1 MIRTVEEIKSEIQ
14 CDAVR
19 QDLFPPSQ
27 SPSFFLSHECTD
39 CQVLFSYRM
48 NVLTARSPLCTLYSD
63 SMYNSLLGS
72 PR

>member
-27 SPSFFLSHECTD
+27 SPS
-39 CQVLFSYRM
+39 SYRM
-48 NVLTARSPLCTLYSD
+48 NVQTARSFFPTA
-63 SMYNSLLGS
+63 
-72 PR
+72 

>member
-48 NVLTARSPLCTLYSD
+48 NVLTAR
-63 SMYNSLLGS
+63 
-72 PR
+72 